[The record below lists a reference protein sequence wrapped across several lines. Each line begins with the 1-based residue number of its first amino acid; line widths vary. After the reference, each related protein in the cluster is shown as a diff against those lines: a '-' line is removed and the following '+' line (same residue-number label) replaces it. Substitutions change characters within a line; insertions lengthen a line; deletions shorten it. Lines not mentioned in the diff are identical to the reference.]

1 MRCFSHVIAQT
12 PAQIA
17 DAQRLRWLVYGEQER
32 MLSAEASEQNQQ
44 RLLIDASDD
53 AATTVHVLVYSGDQA
68 VGTVRLTL
76 LGGANGALRPD
87 ARAHITPPF
96 RVEGL
101 GSEARLAVVERFC
114 VLRSH
119 RGTRVT
125 AALYS
130 GLTLESQ
137 RRKVSHWLALANTQT
152 DCAQD
157 AILAYR
163 VATARGLSSSDVR
176 VLPTLHPCPTVPCT
190 RHIYSPAQRAEGA
203 CGDPTHLPLPRTLNL
218 FARRMGGRYVGPPIY
233 DTTFGVFALPLIA
246 KPGSV

>member
-32 MLSAEASEQNQQ
+32 MLPAKPSEGSQE

-53 AATTVHVLVYSGDQA
+53 SAATVHVLVYSDGQA

-76 LGGANGALRPD
+76 LGDSNT
-87 ARAHITPPF
+87 RADPHITPPF

-101 GSEARLAVVERFC
+101 GSEARLGVVERFC
-114 VLRSH
+114 VLRRH

-137 RRKVSHWLALANTQT
+137 RRKVSHWLALANTET

-176 VLPTLHPCPTVPCT
+176 LLPNHHPCPTAPCA
-190 RHIYSPAQRAEGA
+190 RHIYTPAQRAEGA
-203 CGDPTHLPLPRTLNL
+203 SGDPTPLPLPRTLNL

-246 KPGSV
+246 KAGSL